1 MKPLFKTVPR
11 IFFRALLVL
20 AAILVSTTTVFIL
33 LQFLDLRV
41 LLADYNAK
49 QDLRNEELQG
59 RMQHISQRIDALAE
73 AVDRGSRANTNGND
87 KALERSLLKE
97 MARLLKRS
105 EAGKTASMAP
115 AGVEGAPPRK
125 ADQDLKLMSAMR
137 DGRERFEAGKYAEAA
152 GLLSPVVERQPDNTE
167 ARLYYSASV
176 FRANPSETR
185 NFPSI
190 EQNLR
195 IVLRDRREDALALE
209 TMGSLCMERQNWPEA
224 LEWFSQA
231 IPRRHGDVELL
242 RKAGSCALSAG
253 SYRQAQTCFDEA
265 CGRKPADADLWYSA
279 GCAYAEAG
287 KNEEAVKR
295 FLKCLEIKPGHAA
308 AGLKTGLAY
317 RDLHEYRKAMTYL
330 SASLSARPRFESL
343 DAMGDCLYGTGDL
356 NAAEENWKQALA
368 LSGSGKN
375 GKAAAVC
382 IKLARLAW
390 ENGEPEKCRSYAQE
404 GSGSD
409 PVLQAYLGMS
419 YMSLGENEKG
429 SEILKGLIKAHPNTE
444 ASTLA
449 EHALRPRKE

>member
-1 MKPLFKTVPR
+1 MMPIFKTISR
-11 IFFRALLVL
+11 ILYRALLIM
-20 AAILVSTTTVFIL
+20 AAISVSAAVVLIL
-33 LQFLDLRV
+33 LQFLDLRAV
-41 LLADYNAK
+41 LAEYNARL
-49 QDLRNEELQG
+49 DLRSGALQDEM
-59 RMQHISQRIDALAE
+59 RLISQRIDALAE
-73 AVDRGSRANTNGND
+73 AVDRGSRAKANNGD

-97 MARLLKRS
+97 MSRLLKRA
-105 EAGKTASMAP
+105 EEVKNP
-115 AGVEGAPPRK
+115 AATPARTEGAPPRK
-125 ADQDLKLMSAMR
+125 ADQDLALMSAMR
-137 DGRERFEAGKYAEAA
+137 DGRQRFEAGKYAEAA
-152 GLLSPVVERQPDNTE
+152 RLLSPIVERQPDNTE
-167 ARLYYSASV
+167 ARLYYSAGM

-231 IPRRHGDVELL
+231 IPKRRGDAELL
-242 RKAGSCALSAG
+242 RKAGACALSAG
-253 SYRQAQTCFDEA
+253 SSRQAQTFFDEA

-287 KNEEAVKR
+287 KNEEAVQR
-295 FLKCLEIKPGHAA
+295 FLKCLEMKPGHAA
-308 AGLKTGLAY
+308 AGLKAGLAY
-317 RDLHEYRKAMTYL
+317 RDLHEYRKAMAYL
-330 SASLSARPRFESL
+330 SASISARPRFESL
-343 DAMGDCLYGTGDL
+343 AAMGDCLYGTGELD
-356 NAAEENWKQALA
+356 AAEENWRQALA
-368 LSGSGKN
+368 LGGSGKN
-375 GKAAAVC
+375 GKAAAVYV
-382 IKLARLAW
+382 KLARLAW

-419 YMSLGENEKG
+419 FMSLGENEKG

-449 EHALRPRKE
+449 EHALQPLKE